1 MARKKLLKSSS
12 ASRTAKESTP
22 LTFMGHVRE
31 LRRRLFWTALWFVI
45 LTGIA
50 FPFYHDLIHI
60 LMIPLGDEKL
70 YFLSP
75 IGGLSFAMKI
85 CMYVG
90 LVATLPIL
98 IYNLYKFI
106 APAVRK
112 HNARKAVGYALLS
125 LVLAVVGVSFAYLIS
140 LPSAIYFLTHFD
152 LGEVSAMLTVDAYL
166 SFIVSY
172 VLAGSLLFQL
182 PLIMMIVDNITP
194 TPPSVWQKYQRH
206 MIVASLV
213 IAMLIT
219 PVPDII
225 NQFIL
230 AAPIVLMYQFGIFMV
245 WLRHRKQRKVTVVE
259 ADTVEPAST
268 PVSMPQLALETD
280 NLPQSTML
288 ATSEV
293 STTNSQIS
301 TTIANERP
309 RRSMD
314 GVVRRSAV
322 QRRDTM
328 PITVPERQ
336 VEPPASVAP
345 ARPLR
350 LATTIDGFFPARP
363 NGS

>member
-1 MARKKLLKSSS
+1 
-12 ASRTAKESTP
+12 
-22 LTFMGHVRE
+22 MGHIRE

-45 LTGIA
+45 LSGIA
-50 FPFYHDLIHI
+50 FPFYHQLIHV
-60 LMIPLGDEKL
+60 LMVPLGDEKL

-90 LVATLPIL
+90 MVATLPIL

-112 HNARKAVGYALLS
+112 HSARKAIGYATLS
-125 LVLAVVGVSFAYLIS
+125 IVLAALGVLFAYLVS

-152 LGEVSAMLTVDAYL
+152 LGDISAMLTVDAYL

-172 VLAGSLLFQL
+172 VLAGAILFQL
-182 PLIMMIVDNITP
+182 PLIMTIIDNITP
-194 TPPSVWQKYQRH
+194 TPPSFWNKYQRH
-206 MIVASLV
+206 MVVAALV

-230 AAPIVLMYQFGIFMV
+230 AAPIVLMYQFGVLMV
-245 WLRHRKQRKVTVVE
+245 WMRHRKRKLTVSSAETAPVVTTPSVE
-259 ADTVEPAST
+259 TAVGKQGILQPDS
-268 PVSMPQLALETD
+268 
-280 NLPQSTML
+280 LPQSSMLVPAEERVKQPRVLPPSSSTMP
-288 ATSEV
+288 V
-293 STTNSQIS
+293 Q
-301 TTIANERP
+301 P
-309 RRSMD
+309 RRSLD
-314 GVVRRSAV
+314 GVVRRPV
-322 QRRDTM
+322 GQR
-328 PITVPERQ
+328 PITTPVVVPSRPA
-336 VEPPASVAP
+336 PPVPVTP

-363 NGS
+363 GEV